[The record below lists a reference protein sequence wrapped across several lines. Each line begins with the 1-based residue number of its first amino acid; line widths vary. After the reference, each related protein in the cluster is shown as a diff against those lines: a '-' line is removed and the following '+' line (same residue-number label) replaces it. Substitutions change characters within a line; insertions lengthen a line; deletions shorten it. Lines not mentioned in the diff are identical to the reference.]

1 MRCTGKAA
9 EQQADMELDRIND
22 IDSPDR
28 SRRNRGQLP
37 RHAQGLFASALLFV
51 GLCVSP
57 ATAVFAEP
65 YPTKP
70 VRILVPFSPGGVA
83 DIGARALAEKMTE
96 KLGQRVI
103 VENRPGAGGSVGID
117 VVARSPADGYTLLM
131 ASPSLV
137 TNPSLQPDVTW
148 DPVKSFTPVV
158 MVASIPNVFVVGSKI
173 PVSTL
178 PELIAFAKANPGGV
192 TYASAGVGSS
202 NHLAGELLSRSIQT
216 AMVHVPYK
224 GQGDALRD
232 LMEGSV
238 TTVALTAALA
248 KPQIDSGRLKAIAVT
263 TLSRSAILPDVP
275 TVSEAGLPGFEVN
288 AWIAMFLPAGVS
300 DEIVAKLNGTM
311 REIAELPE
319 IKDRFLQ
326 LGAELNMGP
335 PEELGRYIRAEV
347 DKWSKVIKD
356 ANIKI
361 N

>member
-1 MRCTGKAA
+1 MPCPLT
-9 EQQADMELDRIND
+9 ADGPRADSGLDRID
-22 IDSPDR
+22 EIDRAKIRRDGAE
-28 SRRNRGQLP
+28 SRRRVLGSL
-37 RHAQGLFASALLFV
+37 ASALLLA

-57 ATAVFAEP
+57 AAEAFAQP

-70 VRILVPFSPGGVA
+70 IRILVPFTAGGVA
-83 DIGARALAEKMTE
+83 DIAARVLAEKMTE
-96 KLGQRVI
+96 KLGERVI
-103 VENRPGAGGSVGID
+103 VENRPGAGGSVGMD
-117 VVARSPADGYTLLM
+117 VVARSPADGYTLMM
-131 ASPSLV
+131 ASPGLV

-148 DPVKSFTPVV
+148 DPVKSFTPLV
-158 MVASIPNVFVVGSKI
+158 MVASIPNVLVVGSKV

-178 PELIAFAKANPGGV
+178 PELIAYAKATPGGI

-216 AMVHVPYK
+216 EMVHVPYK

-238 TTVALTAALA
+238 TTMALTAALA

-263 TLSRSAILPDVP
+263 TLSRSALLPNVP
-275 TVSEAGLPGFEVN
+275 TMSEAGLPGFEVN

-300 DEIVAKLNGTM
+300 GEIVAKLNGTM
-311 REIAELPE
+311 REVAELPE
-319 IKDRFLQ
+319 VRDRFLQ
-326 LGAELNMGP
+326 LGAELSMGS